1 MKKRKILIYIETPK
15 DVLFAKQYI
24 KSNNQQDEIVVV
36 VTSTPA
42 RIFAETLNL
51 PYKSY
56 SYITAEINT
65 KNTLPQSYSII
76 NKMINTE
83 SFSKEFL
90 FFDYNLLAISSYNF
104 LLYSVEVLNA
114 QQLINKILLEENPNL
129 ILIPRASLSKRLFTI
144 TLSPYGLENYILYET
159 AKEKKIP
166 IKTYHYL
173 IKNKCITNTYA
184 FHCYTAPY

>member
-36 VTSTPA
+36 ATSTPA

-56 SYITAEINT
+56 SYITAEINK

-76 NKMINTE
+76 NNLALPYKSSPKELMTAYLSIVILKITVETLFYIDIITYMGYYNNT
-83 SFSKEFL
+83 
-90 FFDYNLLAISSYNF
+90 
-104 LLYSVEVLNA
+104 VL
-114 QQLINKILLEENPNL
+114 
-129 ILIPRASLSKRLFTI
+129 
-144 TLSPYGLENYILYET
+144 
-159 AKEKKIP
+159 
-166 IKTYHYL
+166 
-173 IKNKCITNTYA
+173 
-184 FHCYTAPY
+184 